1 MAKFVNAATS
11 VAIRKAAKV
20 LSPLGLLLVVG
31 LAIVAG
37 PNQATAE
44 VTNRLEVN
52 NGRDVPIDF
61 YINGTLYISQIPAKG
76 GRDCYPSHWGLK
88 GDLNLEARDGQGNVV
103 ARRTQRGRVN
113 NFTWNVP

>member
-1 MAKFVNAATS
+1 MAIVNAEAT
-11 VAIRKAAKV
+11 VANRNTAKA
-20 LSPLGLLLVVG
+20 LSLLGLLLVVG
-31 LAIVAG
+31 LAIVAI

-52 NGRDVPIDF
+52 NGRDGPIDF
-61 YINGTLYISQIPAKG
+61 YINGTLYITQIPAKG

-88 GDLNLEARDGQGNVV
+88 GDLNLEARDSQGNVV
-103 ARRTQRGRVN
+103 ARRTQRGRAN